1 MTSAASKP
9 IQTRSNTLRDRVPI
23 VDDVTEAIEIRIGPG
38 DWPEYI
44 SRTDGPQLVVAG
56 PGTGKTEFLVRRA
69 AHLLAEGRDPRTLA
83 VLTFSR
89 RGAADLRQ
97 RIADQYGRSLGPLS
111 VSTFHSF
118 ASRLLEAHSL
128 AENLPQ
134 PTLLTGPEQV
144 ALVAELLADSDPADW
159 PLTYRAMMAT
169 RTFAADVADFLMR
182 LAERRIDPDHLR
194 QLADTRSDW
203 RALPAFAQRYRET
216 LAERHRIDYGTLLS
230 VAVDLLES
238 GVPALAEGTGH
249 VLVDEFQD
257 TSPAQADLL
266 DALTSDHRNLTVAG
280 DPRQSIY
287 GFRGAD
293 LANIAGFPQRFRSA
307 DGTPALRLL
316 LTESFRVPA
325 PILAAARRVSASA
338 PFPGE
343 ADPIEPAPHSGSV
356 DVHLFDQASAEAEWV
371 ASQIERMHLLEAIP
385 YRDMAVL
392 VRSTRNL
399 LPELS
404 RALDRRHIDHDTPD
418 VRLVDHPAVRLI
430 LDMALAAATA
440 TSADDFVVT
449 RADAPIRRIILSP
462 LYGLGVAAERTLR
475 RNRLRVGA
483 TWPEALA
490 DDDATADLVPL
501 LSDSGWAIE
510 SSAVDGFWHVWNHL
524 PRMTEFALADGH
536 REHRAAWTAFAQVL
550 EQQKER
556 NPSVTLVEYLR
567 IAESDD
573 FEATPLLSHRPDPV
587 SDRITL
593 TTLHQAKGLTFDVV
607 FIADATEDVFPDL
620 RRGFNPLDPQA
631 LGGTHDRSDWLV
643 ERLREETRLAY
654 TAMTRARRRLVMT
667 ATTAGIDETEHRP
680 SRFLLLAGDV
690 DSVDQISAPAVGTSD
705 PLTVGG
711 VEAMLRGTLMD
722 PTAPLAHRLA
732 AANTLATATPDLW
745 DASRFAGVR
754 QPGPDR
760 GVFSRPPRL
769 SPSQAESYLD
779 CPRRYVFER
788 RLAMTDTSGEHARFG
803 TMVHA
808 VLEQADLTA
817 MAEGRSRPELEDAQ
831 LALDRLWERE
841 ASFGSRWLDAIWKNR
856 ALELLERLF
865 AEWPPDSRETI
876 SAERILTWTGGGVEW
891 LGRADRIE
899 RVADGSVR
907 IVDYKTSKSIM
918 SRPKAAKSMQLA
930 FYALAAQQDPDLP
943 GPIGSA
949 ELWYPATNQK
959 DMRRSL
965 DMDALDDLQ
974 ATLEQV
980 AADIGAENW
989 EPTPGDACERCSVR
1003 LVCPEWPEGREAY
1016 VP

>member
-1 MTSAASKP
+1 MTRA
-9 IQTRSNTLRDRVPI
+9 T
-23 VDDVTEAIEIRIGPG
+23 EIRIRPAE
-38 DWPEYI
+38 WPEYI

-56 PGTGKTEFLVRRA
+56 PGTGKTEFLVRRS

-83 VLTFSR
+83 ILTFSR
-89 RGAADLRQ
+89 RGSADLRE
-97 RIADQYGRSLGPLS
+97 RIANHHGRSLGPLS

-128 AENLPQ
+128 EEDIPQ

-144 ALVAELLADSDPADW
+144 ALVAELLAASDPTDW
-159 PLTYRAMMAT
+159 PLTHRAMLAT

-182 LAERRIDPDHLR
+182 MAERRIQADELR
-194 QLADTRSDW
+194 ELADARPDW
-203 RALPAFAQRYRET
+203 RALPAFAERYRAA
-216 LAERHRIDYGTLLS
+216 LHERRRIDYGTLLS
-230 VAVDLLES
+230 VAVDLLQS
-238 GVPALAEGTGH
+238 GVHALPEGTGH
-249 VLVDEFQD
+249 VLVDEYQD

-266 DALTSDHRNLTVAG
+266 AALTADHRNLTVAG

-293 LANIAGFPQRFRSA
+293 LANIADFSRRFVSA
-307 DGTPALRLL
+307 DGAPSLRLVL
-316 LTESFRVPA
+316 AESFRVPA

-371 ASQIERMHLLEAIP
+371 ASEIERMHLLERIP

-404 RALDRRHIDHDTPD
+404 RALDRRRIDHDTPD
-418 VRLVDHPAVRLI
+418 VRLVDHPGVRLI
-430 LDMALAAATA
+430 LDLALAAATA
-440 TSADDFVVT
+440 TSDDDFVLT
-449 RADAPIRRIILSP
+449 RADAPIRRVILSP

-475 RNRLRVGA
+475 RNRMRAGM
-483 TWPEALA
+483 TWPDALA
-490 DDDATADLVPL
+490 ADDATADLAPL
-501 LSDSGWAIE
+501 LTDASWATDA
-510 SSAVDGFWHVWNHL
+510 SAVDGFWHVWDHL
-524 PRMTEFALADGH
+524 PRLTHFALRDGH

-556 NPSVTLVEYLR
+556 DPSVTLLEYLHM
-567 IAESDD
+567 AESDD
-573 FEATPLLSHRPDPV
+573 FEATPLLSHRQDPT

-593 TTLHQAKGLTFDVV
+593 TTLHQAKGLTFEVV

-631 LGGTHDRSDWLV
+631 LGGTRDRSDWLV
-643 ERLREETRLAY
+643 DRLREETRLAY

-667 ATTAGIDETEHRP
+667 ATTAGIDETERRP
-680 SRFLLLAGDV
+680 SRFLLLASNV
-690 DSVDQISAPAVGTSD
+690 DSVDQITTPDVGRSD

-711 VEAMLRGTLMD
+711 IESLLRSTLMD
-722 PTAPLAHRLA
+722 PTAPLAQRLA
-732 AANTLATATPDLW
+732 AAHTLAIENPELW
-745 DASRFAGVR
+745 DATRFAGIR
-754 QPGPDR
+754 MPGPDS

-769 SPSQAESYLD
+769 SPSQAESYLE

-788 RLAMTDTSGEHARFG
+788 RLAMTDTSGAHARFG
-803 TMVHA
+803 TIVHA
-808 VLEQADLTA
+808 VLEHADLA
-817 MAEGRSRPELEDAQ
+817 ALAEGRPRPELEDA
-831 LALDRLWERE
+831 LTALDQLWKHE
-841 ASFGSRWLDAIWKNR
+841 ADFGSRWLDAIWKHR

-865 AEWPPDSRETI
+865 AEWPSDSRETI
-876 SAERILTWTGGGVEW
+876 SAERILTWNGGGMEW

-899 RVADGSVR
+899 RVSDGSVR
-907 IVDYKTSKSIM
+907 IVDYKTSKSIL
-918 SRPKAAKSMQLA
+918 SKPKAAKSMQLA
-930 FYALAAQQDPDLP
+930 FYVLAAQQDPDLP
-943 GPIGSA
+943 KPVGSA
-949 ELWYPATNQK
+949 ELWYPATDRK

-965 DMDALDDLQ
+965 DMDSLDELQ

-980 AADIGAENW
+980 AADIGAERW
-989 EPTPGDACERCSVR
+989 DPTPGEACERCSVR
-1003 LVCPEWPEGREAY
+1003 MLCPEWPEGREAF
-1016 VP
+1016 VS

>member
-1 MTSAASKP
+1 MTSAASNP
-9 IQTRSNTLRDRVPI
+9 VPTCSNARRDRVPI
-23 VDDVTEAIEIRIGPG
+23 VGNVTDATEIRIKP
-38 DWPEYI
+38 DEWREYV

-69 AHLLAEGRDPRTLA
+69 VHLLAEGRDPRMLA

-89 RGAADLRQ
+89 RGAADLRT
-97 RIADQYGRSLGPLS
+97 RIADQFGRSLGPLS

-118 ASRLLEAHSL
+118 ASRLLEAHAL
-128 AENLPQ
+128 AAEIPQ

-144 ALVAELLADSDPADW
+144 GIVAELLATADPADW
-159 PLTYRAMMAT
+159 PLTHRAMMTT

-182 LAERRIDPDHLR
+182 MAERRIEPERLR
-194 QLADTRSDW
+194 EMAEVRSDW
-203 RALPAFAQRYRET
+203 RALPAFAERYRAT
-216 LAERHRIDYGTLLS
+216 LNERRRIDYGTLLA

-238 GVPALAEGTGH
+238 GIRALPEGTGH
-249 VLVDEFQD
+249 VLVDEYQD

-266 DALTSDHRNLTVAG
+266 DALTSGHRNLTVAG

-293 LANIAGFPQRFRSA
+293 VVNISEFPRRFRTS
-307 DGTPALRLL
+307 DGAPALRLVL
-316 LTESFRVPA
+316 AESFRVPG
-325 PILAAARRVSASA
+325 PILAASRRVSASA

-343 ADPIEPAPHSGSV
+343 ADPIEPAPHSGRV

-371 ASQIERMHLLEAIP
+371 ASEIERMHLLEGIP
-385 YRDMAVL
+385 YRDTAVL

-404 RALDRRHIDHDTPD
+404 RALDRRRIDHDTPD

-430 LDMALAAATA
+430 LDLALAAATA
-440 TSADDFVVT
+440 TSDDDFVLS
-449 RADAPIRRIILSP
+449 RADAPIRRVILSP

-475 RNRLRVGA
+475 RNRLRAGV
-483 TWPEALA
+483 TWPQALGA
-490 DDDATADLVPL
+490 DDSTADLVPL
-501 LSDSGWAIE
+501 LTDARWATE
-510 SSAVDGFWHVWNHL
+510 ASAVDGFWHVWDHL
-524 PRMTEFALADGH
+524 RRLTQFALADGH
-536 REHRAAWTAFAQVL
+536 REHRTAWTAFAQVL

-556 NPSVTLVEYLR
+556 DPSVTLLEYLQM
-567 IAESDD
+567 AESDD
-573 FEATPLLSHRPDPV
+573 FEATPLLSHRPDPS
-587 SDRITL
+587 SDRVTL
-593 TTLHQAKGLTFDVV
+593 TTLHQAKGLSFDVV

-631 LGGTHDRSDWLV
+631 LGGTKDRSDWLV

-667 ATTAGIDETEHRP
+667 ATTAGIDETERRP
-680 SRFLLLAGDV
+680 SRFLLLAADV
-690 DSVDQISAPAVGTSD
+690 DSVDQLTAPEVGRSD
-705 PLTVGG
+705 PLTVAG
-711 VEAMLRGTLMD
+711 VESLLRGILMD

-732 AANTLATATPDLW
+732 AAHTLATSSPDLW
-745 DASRFAGVR
+745 DATRFAGVR
-754 QPGPDR
+754 LPGPDK

-788 RLAMTDTSGEHARFG
+788 RLAMTDTSGDHARFG

-808 VLEQADLTA
+808 VLERADLA
-817 MAEGRSRPELEDAQ
+817 ALAEGRSRPELEDA
-831 LALDRLWERE
+831 LTALDQVWVSE
-841 ASFGSRWLDAIWKNR
+841 ADFGSRWLDAIWKTR
-856 ALELLERLF
+856 AVDLLKRLF
-865 AEWPPDSRETI
+865 AEWPADTRETI
-876 SAERILTWTGGGVEW
+876 SAERVLTWTGGGTEW
-891 LGRADRIE
+891 LGRADRVE

-918 SRPKAAKSMQLA
+918 SKPKAARSMQLA
-930 FYALAAQQDPDLP
+930 FYVLAAQQDTDIP
-943 GPIGSA
+943 GPVGSA
-949 ELWYPATNQK
+949 ELWYPATDQK

-965 DMDALDDLQ
+965 DMDALAELQ

-980 AADIGAENW
+980 ATDIGAERW
-989 EPTPGDACERCSVR
+989 DPTPGEACERCSVR
-1003 LVCPEWPEGREAY
+1003 LLCPEWPEGREAF